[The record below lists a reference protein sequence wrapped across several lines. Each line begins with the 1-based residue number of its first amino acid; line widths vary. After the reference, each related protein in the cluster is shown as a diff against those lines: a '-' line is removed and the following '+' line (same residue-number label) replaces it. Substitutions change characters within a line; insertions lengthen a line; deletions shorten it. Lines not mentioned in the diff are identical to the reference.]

1 VKSRA
6 GCHGACI
13 AFLDVY
19 VRVFLN
25 NMPIPLK
32 RIIFSTRIAK
42 YLSGMPPGRGTGGV
56 LYGGASAKP
65 KLYLS
70 GPFGIKWCRRA
81 FEGVY
86 HLCAPES
93 IFLFL
98 RFVFRWCRRAFEGM
112 YHLCPPEI
120 IFLLLRTCS
129 LYVRCMSATA
139 AHSQTYDRIG
149 PTKMKNIMVWQNI
162 SNIAF
167 QTVWRPHVQKP

>member
-70 GPFGIKWCRRA
+70 GLCGI
-81 FEGVY
+81 
-86 HLCAPES
+86 
-93 IFLFL
+93 
-98 RFVFRWCRRAFEGM
+98 FVFRWCRRAFEGM